1 MMLFGV
7 VGCVLS
13 TTRFYVPT
21 TGAGRITPDQ
31 LRERADAMLHLE
43 CPQLLRGRGQL
54 YAAADLTLQ
63 LDSAGAVTQA
73 RIDRGSGSAE
83 FDDVLGALAAQLQ
96 LPPPPP
102 PPPPPQTAARR
113 HAADPAT
120 AKLTIAY
127 ACAPTASSVTV
138 QLRPA

>member
-21 TGAGRITPDQ
+21 TGEGRITPDQ

-43 CPQLLRGRGQL
+43 CPQLLRGRAQL
-54 YAAADLTLQ
+54 YAAADLTLR

-73 RIDRGSGSAE
+73 RIDRGSGSAD

-102 PPPPPQTAARR
+102 APPRTAARR
-113 HAADPAT
+113 RAADPAT